1 MIFYCIIYLFSFT
14 LFIHSTNES
23 SFQEKNIIVNDQD
36 SFIIT
41 IQEELKTI
49 EYRKE
54 TLPNDFSYLT
64 YLINF
69 DTQQNQSALYLR
81 SVIKLFSNMLKS
93 CSYINANAFSQ
104 LLEKSPD
111 LLSSYFTLR
120 LATEYL
126 PDNTELYE
134 ASLSERFNGTVHG
147 LLYSKFST
155 EYAFFRQDPDEF
167 LKGLSSSITA
177 FAQEE
182 LTIQQTRQDLIKF
195 YEIALSK
202 LIWDVE
208 TQEQTWILTK
218 KIAEQLATLLQ
229 RNIIDDSNDLD
240 DLYWTLLTRYC
251 YFIELTATDMPA
263 SFFIEIRNDIRN
275 SANVI
280 FAMKEQ
286 DFIVESK
293 ASYMQRTLIEAE
305 TMAYRYRAGL

>member
-36 SFIIT
+36 SFIIA

-69 DTQQNQSALYLR
+69 GNQHNQSALYLR

-93 CSYINANAFSQ
+93 CSYINADAFSQ

-111 LLSSYFTLR
+111 LLGSYFTLR
-120 LATEYL
+120 LAPEYL
-126 PDNTELYE
+126 SDAALYN
-134 ASLSERFNGTVHG
+134 AAFSERFNGTVHG

-155 EYAFFRQDPDEF
+155 EYALFRQDPDTF
-167 LKGLSSSITA
+167 IKGLSNSISA

-195 YEIALSK
+195 YEIALNK

-208 TQEQTWILTK
+208 TQEQTWFVTK
-218 KIAEQLATLLQ
+218 KIAEQLAILLQ

-263 SFFIEIRNDIRN
+263 AFFTEVRNDIRN
-275 SANVI
+275 NSNVI